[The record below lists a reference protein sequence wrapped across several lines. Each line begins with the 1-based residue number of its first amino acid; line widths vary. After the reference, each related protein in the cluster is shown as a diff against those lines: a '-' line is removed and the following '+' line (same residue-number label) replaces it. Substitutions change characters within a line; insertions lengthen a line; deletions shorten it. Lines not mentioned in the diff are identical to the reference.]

1 MLMNFRSQS
10 DSSLA
15 EAGHHL
21 KPCDESELDQPEVN
35 KPSAKNKTPNW
46 LRTPSAAKR
55 GSILLQ
61 SISGSDSRSHIG
73 KGFTSSMLTFC
84 LA

>member
-1 MLMNFRSQS
+1 LLTNFRSQS

-15 EAGHHL
+15 EADRHL
-21 KPCDESELDQPEVN
+21 KPCDESELGQPVVN
-35 KPSAKNKTPNW
+35 KPSVVMGFFVNAKNKTPNW
-46 LRTPSAAKR
+46 LGASSAALR

-73 KGFTSSMLTFC
+73 TGFN
-84 LA
+84 